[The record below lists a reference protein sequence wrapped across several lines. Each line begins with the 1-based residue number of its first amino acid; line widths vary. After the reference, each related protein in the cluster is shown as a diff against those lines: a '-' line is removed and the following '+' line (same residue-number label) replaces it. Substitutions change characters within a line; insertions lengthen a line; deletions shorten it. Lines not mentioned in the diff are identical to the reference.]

1 LFLDHAWAIGTPN
14 ADRPS
19 WPYTNICRPPGPSDK
34 KHPKKRQ
41 KEENTPPT
49 MVRSPLLRLLCG
61 LCSSAV
67 VSAAPAF
74 IWSSSSSSVGGIS
87 SSIYTSDEIAAAS
100 LFDHSANLQVVF
112 LLGRGS
118 DGSES
123 LTRMAPFLSG
133 IAQKSPAHIIHSHVS
148 GVESVH
154 AMKRTAAASANNASA
169 SATHTQSKVVVI
181 GLHELGMKF
190 NDPIPPS
197 STTKTTTKKSREIG
211 AANILLIDVDATTS
225 PDAVDSAVQTAMA
238 HADRV
243 VLTAVRSIAEVK
255 DERAKITRRR
265 MEMQFQAGQQ
275 QRHLVVDGRRHRR
288 LENNNQNNQQQAV
301 AANDQM
307 AGIYFVQMTPNI
319 FAGILFFFLFAT
331 ISFTGISCMGM
342 IAAQDIYVKKMP
354 PVGRE
359 A

>member
-1 LFLDHAWAIGTPN
+1 
-14 ADRPS
+14 
-19 WPYTNICRPPGPSDK
+19 
-34 KHPKKRQ
+34 
-41 KEENTPPT
+41 

-67 VSAAPAF
+67 VSAAPAL
-74 IWSSSSSSVGGIS
+74 IWSSSSSSAGGIS
-87 SSIYTSDEIAAAS
+87 SSVYTSDEIPAAS
-100 LFDHSANLQVVF
+100 LFDAAADLQVVF

-133 IAQKSPAHIIHSHVS
+133 IAQKSPAHFIHSHVS

-154 AMKRTAAASANNASA
+154 AMKRTAAAASANASA
-169 SATHTQSKVVVI
+169 TASATKAQSKVAVI

-190 NDPIPPS
+190 NEPV
-197 STTKTTTKKSREIG
+197 STTSSTTKKSREIE
-211 AANILLIDVDATTS
+211 AANILLIDVDATTP
-225 PDAVDSAVQTAMA
+225 PDTLDGAVQTAIA
-238 HADRV
+238 RADRV

-265 MEMQFQAGQQ
+265 MEMQYRAGQQ
-275 QRHLVVDGRRHRR
+275 QRHLVNGHRR
-288 LENNNQNNQQQAV
+288 LENNNQNQQNQQQAV
-301 AANDQM
+301 AADDQM

-319 FAGILFFFLFAT
+319 FSGILFFFLFAT
-331 ISFTGISCMGM
+331 IAFTGLSCMGM
-342 IAAQDIYVKKMP
+342 IAAQDVYVKKMP
-354 PVGRE
+354 AVGRE

>member
-1 LFLDHAWAIGTPN
+1 MG
-14 ADRPS
+14 DRDAQRRS
-19 WPYTNICRPPGPSDK
+19 RLYKDLRGRIRTYAARPALATRTTLIP
-34 KHPKKRQ
+34 PKKSI
-41 KEENTPPT
+41 EHNTPPT

-67 VSAAPAF
+67 VSAAPAL
-74 IWSSSSSSVGGIS
+74 IWSPSSSSVGGT

-133 IAQKSPAHIIHSHVS
+133 IARKSPAHIIHSHVS

-154 AMKRTAAASANNASA
+154 AMKRTAAATSANASA
-169 SATHTQSKVVVI
+169 SATKAQSKVAVI

-197 STTKTTTKKSREIG
+197 STTKATTKKSREIG

-225 PDAVDSAVQTAMA
+225 PDVLDSAVQTAMA

-275 QRHLVVDGRRHRR
+275 QRHLVDGRRHRR
-288 LENNNQNNQQQAV
+288 LENNNNNQQQAV
-301 AANDQM
+301 AADDQM

-331 ISFTGISCMGM
+331 IAFTGISCMGM
-342 IAAQDIYVKKMP
+342 IAAQDTYVKNMP